1 MTGMKTLLFTLEY
14 PPFHGG
20 VASYYGNIVKFW
32 PLRQAPFGTAQDA
45 QGEPPVDPMLVLHNN
60 DHRLIN
66 NRLPILK
73 WLPAIF
79 ELNKKIKQGHIDHV
93 LVGHILPLGTA
104 AMILKLLTGISY
116 SVFIHGT
123 DLNMAQTK
131 PRRRWLAR
139 RILAGAEHIIC
150 NSSFAGK
157 LAETFI
163 GASAK
168 IKIVNPGIEPGHAS
182 DTKTLEN
189 LKTRYGLADKV
200 VLLTVGRLVSRKGID
215 KVLESMPIALQ
226 RIPNLFYAIIGN
238 GPDLAS
244 LKSQISN
251 YLLDKSAA
259 IITDATD
266 EERDAWYD
274 LCDVF
279 VLAGRQ
285 IEGDVEGF
293 GIVYLEAGVHGKP
306 VIAGDTG
313 GVRDAVVDGLSGL
326 VIDATNAENIA
337 GAIVRLAAD
346 QALRGSLG
354 EQGRARA
361 LDEFN
366 WQRQAKKI
374 YDIISDGN

>member
-1 MTGMKTLLFTLEY
+1 MRTLLFTLEY

-20 VASYYGNIVKFW
+20 VASYYGNIVKFF
-32 PLRQAPFGTAQDA
+32 PDRSITI
-45 QGEPPVDPMLVLHNN
+45 LHNN
-60 DHRLIN
+60 DDRLIN
-66 NRLPILK
+66 DRLPMLK

-79 ELNKKIKQGHIDHV
+79 ELKKKIKQEHIDHI

-104 AMILKLLTGISY
+104 AMILKLITGVRY

-123 DLNMAQTK
+123 DLNMAQAK
-131 PRRRWLAR
+131 SRRRWLAR
-139 RILAGAEHIIC
+139 RILAGAENIIC

-157 LAETFI
+157 LAEKFI

-168 IKIVNPGIEPGHAS
+168 IKIVNPGIEPGNAS
-182 DTKTLEN
+182 DQKTIEN
-189 LKTRYGLADKV
+189 LKTKYGLADKL

-215 KVLESMPIALQ
+215 KVLESMPLALQ

-238 GPDLAS
+238 GPDLVN
-244 LKSQISN
+244 LRSQISN
-251 YLLDKSAA
+251 YLLDKSSA

-274 LCDVF
+274 LCDIF

-285 IEGDVEGF
+285 IKGDVEGF

-337 GAIVRLAAD
+337 LAIVRLAAD
-346 QALRGSLG
+346 RALRERLG
-354 EQGRARA
+354 EQGRVRA
-361 LDEFN
+361 LDEFS

-374 YDIISDGN
+374 YDIISDGK